1 MTADARHSMAYA
13 GSRRRAGDSLAA
25 RLWHGRAKYLAGAV
39 CLFLIALTLAPL
51 LASILA
57 SLKTAEEAAAVP
69 PTYFPSVFSFESY
82 ERLWVYQAGLP
93 TYLFNSFGTAF
104 LTIAFTLILTVPA
117 GYALGRFSIPGKEFL
132 FVFLLLALIIPYQA
146 LLTPIFLQ
154 FAQMKLTNSIIGLAI
169 IHTAIHL
176 PFSLYIM
183 RNSFE
188 AVPREL
194 EEAAVID
201 GANSWQ
207 LLRSIFLPAVMPA
220 IITVSLFGFITSWNE
235 FLGALVMMSKGEAYT
250 LPLVLTT
257 ARTQTSLGGTDWGL
271 LQAGVTISIVPC
283 IGIYLLLQRYYV
295 AGFINGAIK

>member
-1 MTADARHSMAYA
+1 MTADARHSIAFA

-25 RLWHGRAKYLAGAV
+25 RLWQGRGKYLAGAV
-39 CLFLIALTLAPL
+39 CLLLIALTLMPL
-51 LASILA
+51 LASIFA

-82 ERLWVYQAGLP
+82 QRLWVYQEGLP

-104 LTIAFTLILTVPA
+104 LTIAFTLGLTVPA

-154 FAQMKLTNSIIGLAI
+154 FAQMKLTNSIVGLAI

-235 FLGALVMMSKGEAYT
+235 FLGALVMMSKGEFYT
-250 LPLVLTT
+250 LPLILTT

-271 LQAGVTISIVPC
+271 LQAGVTISIIPC